1 MKKFISLL
9 FLFVGVAGCE
19 IRPAPIRTA
28 IVVEPP
34 SVVIESQICEPHPG
48 DLRWASYC
56 DGSCCYEEYWDGSWF
71 CEEAWCY
78 DYYYCGWEYM
88 GNICY

>member
-1 MKKFISLL
+1 MKKFIS
-9 FLFVGVAGCE
+9 FLILSTALTACE
-19 IRPAPIRTA
+19 IRPAPVRA
-28 IVVEPP
+28 IVV
-34 SVVIESQICEPHPG
+34 VESQICEPAPS

-56 DGSCCYEEYWDGSWF
+56 DGECCYEEYYDGPWL

-88 GNICY
+88 GDLCY